1 MSRAAETPVDRP
13 ARVLVV
19 GATGYVGGRLVPRL
33 LEQGHEVHVLVRDP
47 HRIEGRSWANLV
59 KPVAGDLLD
68 REGLADACRDMDAA
82 YYLVHSMWGG
92 ADFARRDRE
101 AALNFARAAQ
111 GIGHVIYLG
120 GLVPVSG
127 ATSEHQLS
135 RLEVGEILRKSLPT
149 TELRAGPIIGSG
161 SGSFEMIR
169 YLSERVPL
177 VIGPRAMLNTVQP
190 IAIRDVL
197 SYLLLALDHAPGGV
211 IEIGGADHPS
221 FEEMILQYAEV
232 RRLHR
237 IVLCLPLP
245 FAPNLVASWVHLVT
259 PVPRELAAPLLS
271 GIRCPIIADPAR
283 ATALFPQVS
292 PMTYRRS
299 VELAL
304 ERIEQG
310 RVETRW
316 SGALGGGPT
325 YELLDWEGLIREVR
339 SRFVDAPP
347 ERVFHVCSSLGGDR
361 GWLVWSWAWHAR
373 GILDKLAGGPGLRRG
388 RRDPHDLLPGEAVD
402 FWRVEIVDRPHL
414 LRLRAE
420 MRVPGRAWL
429 QWETRPE
436 NGGTRLIQTALFGP
450 RGLLGTLYWD
460 ALYFIH
466 GRIFNALVDAIRAEA
481 ESDEHD
487 EASVEE
493 K

>member
-1 MSRAAETPVDRP
+1 M
-13 ARVLVV
+13 RVLVA
-19 GATGYVGGRLVPRL
+19 GATGYIGGRLVPRL
-33 LEQGHEVHVLVRDP
+33 LEAGHEVRVLVRDP
-47 HRIEGRSWANLV
+47 HRIEGRPWASLV
-59 KPVAGDLLD
+59 QTVVGDLLD
-68 REGLADACRDMDAA
+68 PKTLVDACREVDSA
-82 YYLVHSMWGG
+82 YYLVHSMWRGP
-92 ADFARRDRE
+92 DFARRDRE
-101 AALNFARAAQ
+101 AALNFAQAAH

-120 GLVPVSG
+120 GLVPNSG
-127 ATSEHQLS
+127 ATSEHQSS

-177 VIGPRAMLNTVQP
+177 VVGPRAMLNTVQP

-197 SYLLLALDHAPGGV
+197 SYLLLALDKAPGDV

-221 FEEMILQYAEV
+221 FKEMILQYAEV
-232 RRLHR
+232 RKLHR
-237 IVLCLPLP
+237 VVLCLPLP
-245 FAPNLVASWVHLVT
+245 FSPNLMASWVDIVT

-271 GIRCPIIADPAR
+271 GIRHPIVADPAR
-283 ATALFPQVS
+283 ATALFPEVS
-292 PMTYRRS
+292 PITYRKA

-316 SGALGGGPT
+316 SGALGTGPT
-325 YELLDWEGLIREVR
+325 YELHDWEGLVREER
-339 SRFVDAPP
+339 SRYVDAPP
-347 ERVFHVCSSLGGDR
+347 ECVFRVCSSLGGDR
-361 GWLVWSWAWHAR
+361 GWLVWNWAWRAR
-373 GILDKLAGGPGLRRG
+373 GIVDKLVGGPGLRRG

-402 FWRVEIVDRPHL
+402 FWRVETVDRPHL

-429 QWETRPE
+429 QWEMRPE
-436 NGGTRLIQTALFGP
+436 KDGTRLIQTALFGP
-450 RGLLGTLYWD
+450 RGLWGKLYWD

-466 GRIFNALVDAIRAEA
+466 GRIFSALVVAIGSQAEKDLSSSA
-481 ESDEHD
+481 D
-487 EASVEE
+487 
-493 K
+493 